1 MLNTKCLII
10 ACKATYF
17 HRILKLFTLIDLNRL
32 YAERHVTKPEN
43 RSPDFRLSEKP
54 VAAVGT
60 DGDSY

>member
-1 MLNTKCLII
+1 MAECSE
-10 ACKATYF
+10 
-17 HRILKLFTLIDLNRL
+17 RDRR

-60 DGDSY
+60 DGDSYWIGLANLASPFYCWRFIWC